1 MPITYIKDQ
10 PIPETSIKEQ
20 GLRKIDEEKLK
31 KACMDFESLFIHQ
44 MLKSMRQTISKTN
57 LFGEGPAE
65 EIFQSLFDQELS
77 RSLVNRE
84 GLGLGKM
91 LHYQMLQRLRNPSP
105 VTDLKPFRINQD
117 NLGDI
122 YRREDERFGK

>member
-1 MPITYIKDQ
+1 MPITYIKNQ
-10 PIPETSIKEQ
+10 AIPETSIKEQ

-77 RSLVNRE
+77 RSLASRD
-84 GLGLGKM
+84 GFGLGKV
-91 LHYQMLQRLRNPSP
+91 LHHQMLQKLRNPAGDS
-105 VTDLKPFRINQD
+105 KPAQMRNSQETTKGGE
-117 NLGDI
+117 N
-122 YRREDERFGK
+122 E